1 MSNPKITA
9 KTLLRANRKLGIS
22 WREISK
28 NGYTEGDVKVLP
40 GLGHAMLYKF
50 ASRKGLWLPADI
62 EKLQLLGIFHER
74 QDFQNNVNALS
85 ADELLNMIMHTQKV
99 LNDFIRAYNAKM
111 HPRKARAS

>member
-9 KTLLRANRKLGIS
+9 KTLLRANKKLGVS

-28 NGYTEGDVKVLP
+28 NGYVEGDVKVLP

-50 ASRKGLWLPADI
+50 ATRKGLWLPSDV
-62 EKLQLLGIFHER
+62 EKLQKLGIFHER
-74 QDFQNNVNALS
+74 QEFQNTVNELS
-85 ADELLNMIMHTQKV
+85 ADELINMIMHTKKV
-99 LNDFIRAYNAKM
+99 LNDFIRAYNAKL